1 MIGQNTGSLV
11 KKPKAHQNQLSF
23 HRAQCAEI
31 CFLLLNNS
39 ITKFLIAFTINV
51 FGLQAFALAQEIDF
65 EKKLD
70 ILGLAS
76 SCYSCHSTMISSS
89 SKMSLNNYD
98 EKQFIVIFKKYRD
111 QSESNPNVM
120 NYIAKGYTDLE
131 IELLAKY
138 FTRKR

>member
-1 MIGQNTGSLV
+1 MIGPSTGSLV

-23 HRAQCAEI
+23 HRAQCAETRS
-31 CFLLLNNS
+31 LLLNNS
-39 ITKFLIAFTINV
+39 IAKFLISFTLNV
-51 FGLQAFALAQEIDF
+51 SWLQAFAVAQEIDF

-76 SCYSCHSTMISSS
+76 SCYSCHSTMTSPS

-98 EKQFIVIFKKYRD
+98 EGQFIAIFKRYRD

-131 IELLAKY
+131 IELLARY
-138 FTRKR
+138 FARKR

>member
-1 MIGQNTGSLV
+1 M
-11 KKPKAHQNQLSF
+11 SF
-23 HRAQCAEI
+23 HRAQFAEI

-70 ILGLAS
+70 ILGLAP
-76 SCYSCHSTMISSS
+76 SCYSCHSTMSSPS

-98 EKQFIVIFKKYRD
+98 EKQFIVIFKRYRD
-111 QSESNPNVM
+111 QRESNPNVM

-131 IELLAKY
+131 IESLARY

>member
-1 MIGQNTGSLV
+1 M
-11 KKPKAHQNQLSF
+11 SF
-23 HRAQCAEI
+23 HRAQCAEFR
-31 CFLLLNNS
+31 FLLLNNLVA
-39 ITKFLIAFTINV
+39 KFLIAFTINV

-76 SCYSCHSTMISSS
+76 SCYSCHSTMTSPSSN
-89 SKMSLNNYD
+89 MSLNNYD
-98 EKQFIVIFKKYRD
+98 EKQFIVIFKRYRD
-111 QSESNPNVM
+111 QRKSNPNVM

-131 IELLAKY
+131 IELLARY

>member
-1 MIGQNTGSLV
+1 M
-11 KKPKAHQNQLSF
+11 
-23 HRAQCAEI
+23 
-31 CFLLLNNS
+31 
-39 ITKFLIAFTINV
+39 

-65 EKKLD
+65 EKKSD

-76 SCYSCHSTMISSS
+76 SCYSCHSAMTSPS

-98 EKQFIVIFKKYRD
+98 EKQFIVFFKRYRD
-111 QSESNPNVM
+111 KSESNPNVM

-131 IELLAKY
+131 IELLARY

>member
-1 MIGQNTGSLV
+1 M
-11 KKPKAHQNQLSF
+11 SF
-23 HRAQCAEI
+23 HRAQCAEFR
-31 CFLLLNNS
+31 FLLLNNLVA
-39 ITKFLIAFTINV
+39 KFLIAFTINV

-65 EKKLD
+65 EKKLH

-76 SCYSCHSTMISSS
+76 SCYSCHGTMTSPS

-98 EKQFIVIFKKYRD
+98 AKQFIVIFKRYRD

-131 IELLAKY
+131 IELLARY

>member
-1 MIGQNTGSLV
+1 M
-11 KKPKAHQNQLSF
+11 SF

-39 ITKFLIAFTINV
+39 IAKFLIAFTINV

-76 SCYSCHSTMISSS
+76 SCYSCHSTMTSPS

-98 EKQFIVIFKKYRD
+98 EKQFIVVFKRYRD
-111 QSESNPNVM
+111 KSESNPNVM

-131 IELLAKY
+131 IELLARY

>member
-1 MIGQNTGSLV
+1 M
-11 KKPKAHQNQLSF
+11 SF

-39 ITKFLIAFTINV
+39 ITQFLIAFTINV

-76 SCYSCHSTMISSS
+76 SCYSCHSAMTSPS

-98 EKQFIVIFKKYRD
+98 EKQFIVIFKRYRD
-111 QSESNPNVM
+111 QRESNPNVM
-120 NYIAKGYTDLE
+120 NYIAKGYTDVE
-131 IELLAKY
+131 IELLARY

>member
-1 MIGQNTGSLV
+1 M
-11 KKPKAHQNQLSF
+11 SF
-23 HRAQCAEI
+23 RRTQCAEI
-31 CFLLLNNS
+31 CYLLLNNS

-70 ILGLAS
+70 IMGLAS
-76 SCYSCHSTMISSS
+76 PCYSCHSTMTSPSSR
-89 SKMSLNNYD
+89 MSLNNYD
-98 EKQFIVIFKKYRD
+98 EKQFIVVFKRYRD
-111 QSESNPNVM
+111 QRESNPNVM

-131 IELLAKY
+131 IELLARY